1 MCPGGVLGTYSGVLV
16 DSRGLPGR
24 SLGRPWGC
32 WGILGDTLGSL
43 VALGVSLGDSLGV
56 PGVSLGSPCRG
67 PSAPYVTHTDVSAFS
82 VFLFFRSYLRSFL
95 GFRSFFRF
103 PWGVLGAAGGSL
115 ETPWGPWLLLGSHW
129 ATPWGFLGCPWGVLV
144 GDLVPHMLRTPM
156 FQRFL
161 CFCFSDRIYVRF
173 WVSDRFFGFL
183 GASLGLLGDPLRHLG
198 GPWLLLGSPWATPW
212 GFLGGPWGVLVGT

>member
-1 MCPGGVLGTYSGVLV
+1 LGFLGGSLEVLGDPWEVIGGPWGVVGELLGGLRGDLV
-16 DSRGLPGR
+16 GDLGPHVLRTPMFQRFASFSAECVLGG
-24 SLGRPWGC
+24 SLGRTRACLWTPEGF
-32 WGILGDTLGSL
+32 L
-43 VALGVSLGDSLGV
+43 VG
-56 PGVSLGSPCRG
+56 
-67 PSAPYVTHTDVSAFS
+67 
-82 VFLFFRSYLRSFL
+82 
-95 GFRSFFRF
+95 
-103 PWGVLGAAGGSL
+103 PWGVLGVAGGSL

-161 CFCFSDRIYVRF
+161 CFCLSDRIYVRF

-183 GASLGLLGDPLRHLG
+183 GASLGLLRDPLRHLG

-212 GFLGGPWGVLVGT
+212 GFLGGPWGVLVRT